1 MPQLVGKYIF
11 GDITTARLFYA
22 DLAQMINSHG
32 LRNKQAQI
40 HEIQI
45 IYKSPYD
52 TATQSAVKR
61 RLYDIVADGYAHK
74 EGVPNPDSKEGV
86 LSGGSGM
93 VGGWRGKTFTPGKP
107 DPYGVPY
114 GGGRADVRLAMGG
127 DGELYVLSKSDGMIR
142 KLTAVVTPPPASQQV
157 AGR

>member
-1 MPQLVGKYIF
+1 M
-11 GDITTARLFYA
+11 
-22 DLAQMINSHG
+22 
-32 LRNKQAQI
+32 
-40 HEIQI
+40 
-45 IYKSPYD
+45 YKSPYD
-52 TATQSAVKR
+52 TTIQSPVKR
-61 RLYDIVADGYAHK
+61 RLYDIVADGYTHK
-74 EGVPNPDSKEGV
+74 EGVPNPDSKDGV
-86 LSGGSGM
+86 LPGGSGM
-93 VGGWRGKTFTPGKP
+93 VGGWRGKNFNPGKP